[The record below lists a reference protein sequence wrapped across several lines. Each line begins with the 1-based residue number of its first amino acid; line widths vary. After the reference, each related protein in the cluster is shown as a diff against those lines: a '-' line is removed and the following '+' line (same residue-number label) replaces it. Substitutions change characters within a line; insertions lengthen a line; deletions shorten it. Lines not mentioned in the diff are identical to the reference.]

1 MPEELWQE
9 QEGQEEQTG
18 IYSQEQTGIY
28 SQEQT
33 GIYSQEQTRIY
44 SQERN
49 LSAVRMKSLRDH
61 GLLL

>member
-33 GIYSQEQTRIY
+33 GIYSQE
-44 SQERN
+44 RN